1 LPNNAGKYP
10 LPERERGT
18 TTNIC
23 YNISV
28 SKLAWISGFITCGII
43 IAIFAA
49 FPLYSSDYL
58 DFTLIMYGSLFLF
71 LLAIPILMFLRG
83 KQYPTASLIG
93 NILIALYWLAIPTV
107 VAIFLLII
115 LFLTTFE

>member
-1 LPNNAGKYP
+1 
-10 LPERERGT
+10 
-18 TTNIC
+18 
-23 YNISV
+23 
-28 SKLAWISGFITCGII
+28 
-43 IAIFAA
+43 
-49 FPLYSSDYL
+49 
-58 DFTLIMYGSLFLF
+58 
-71 LLAIPILMFLRG
+71 MFLRG